1 MTQDQLER
9 KAVLERENR
18 ELEREQKLRQDL
30 IRLRIQRIQAAQI
43 KKDREES
50 ARKTEMVQH
59 RRLEIAKILQKKGDY
74 PQILRQTPG
83 LPNLTPNSLGRNTI
97 SRPGQK
103 VPNANGVISDGFDP
117 LDLDWSDDDF
127 Q

>member
-1 MTQDQLER
+1 M
-9 KAVLERENR
+9 
-18 ELEREQKLRQDL
+18 EREQKLRQDL
-30 IRLRIQRIQAAQI
+30 IRLRIQRIQTAQI
-43 KKDREES
+43 KKDREET

-59 RRLEIAKILQKKGDY
+59 RRLEIAKILQKTGNY
-74 PQILRQTPG
+74 PQLLKQTTG
-83 LPNLTPNSLGRNTI
+83 LTNQTPNSVVRNTI

-103 VPNANGVISDGFDP
+103 IPNANGVISDGFDP